1 MAGTTAVGRAART
14 GVAAAALVVTG
25 LAGLFLPG
33 IPPASAGM
41 LTAAQSAAAEATAQG
56 YRTGVAVL
64 DLRTGEYTGAGDDT
78 ASFASESVVKVLIA
92 AELLAT
98 GQMTGDT
105 ATTAYQMIVESDD
118 DDADAL
124 YGLAGGD
131 DLIKL
136 VADRYHID
144 DLGTPPTRPGWWG
157 NTEIT
162 AKGIVYLYAAI
173 AKDPL
178 VGPWLIDAM
187 SHTSEYGA
195 DGTYQ
200 FFGIPA
206 ATTGAAIKQGW
217 GDDGDDS
224 PDAVFNSTGYV
235 DGDQVAVAILTDG
248 SPSSYTEFV
257 RRRRRTRA
265 GWVTRAMGRGAA

>member
-1 MAGTTAVGRAART
+1 
-14 GVAAAALVVTG
+14 
-25 LAGLFLPG
+25 
-33 IPPASAGM
+33 
-41 LTAAQSAAAEATAQG
+41 
-56 YRTGVAVL
+56 
-64 DLRTGEYTGAGDDT
+64 
-78 ASFASESVVKVLIA
+78 
-92 AELLAT
+92 
-98 GQMTGDT
+98 
-105 ATTAYQMIVESDD
+105 MIVESDD

-224 PDAVFNSTGYV
+224 PDAVSNSTGYV